1 MVKGEQSQTGRKKQ
15 FQDRKKPKQTSD
27 RVKADTKGTSQDFS
41 SFQTDIQI
49 FVLKPPTAFQTCD
62 IMQLNI
68 QPDYSF
74 HCYCSDKVG
83 RVKYRGQRRPRENLT

>member
-1 MVKGEQSQTGRKKQ
+1 MGRKKTIPRQ
-15 FQDRKKPKQTSD
+15 KKKSKQTSD
-27 RVKADTKGTSQDFS
+27 RVNADTKETSGDFS

-74 HCYCSDKVG
+74 HCYWSDKVG
-83 RVKYRGQRRPRENLT
+83 RVKYRRAEKAKIEFNLA